1 MIDVDREKK
10 GVVQDMN
17 FFEEMSQRAFEELAK
32 GKQALEN
39 KYRNQKEKDDSI
51 MDADYRVIEE
61 DVHTVE
67 NDEIDEKTVI
77 DVEDVDVSHMDSSP
91 RVIYVA
97 PTEEPVAETSSV
109 HERVYV
115 NPNLKFDENCS
126 LTKEQQELLTN
137 IGNMPETSMDDV
149 VAKGCAWMCYQHGT
163 QLRKE
168 PVSFQLG
175 YIKKALTEFH
185 EQMDVYDHGH
195 FDAWKENEK
204 ITHWRDFPMCQ

>member
-1 MIDVDREKK
+1 
-10 GVVQDMN
+10 
-17 FFEEMSQRAFEELAK
+17 
-32 GKQALEN
+32 
-39 KYRNQKEKDDSI
+39 

-149 VAKGCAWMCYQHGT
+149 VARVVLGCVISMVH
-163 QLRKE
+163 
-168 PVSFQLG
+168 SF
-175 YIKKALTEFH
+175 
-185 EQMDVYDHGH
+185 
-195 FDAWKENEK
+195 EK
-204 ITHWRDFPMCQ
+204 NLLVFSWGISKRR